1 MSLKTEASIRETKK
15 RRRELGDRLA
25 RTRTTGK
32 GITSKEYVRR
42 GALKTKEYSDN
53 PYG

>member
-15 RRRELGDRLA
+15 KRRELGDRLA
-25 RTRTTGK
+25 RTRITGK

-42 GALKTKEYSDN
+42 GTLKPTTYTDN